1 MKPKTYR
8 YKGESK
14 TLGEWAKQLG
24 IPYNNLFMRLKQGW
38 DFARAVEEPIRPRG
52 TKGKKKG
59 KGRRKRGTEEGGEDA
74 APKTRKKG
82 RRGRPRKGAA
92 TDATPPTDATRAAVP
107 PLEGEAKPEGEQS
120 EAKKGPSV
128 PNKPRVMTKDF
139 LRGMAEGIWLTI
151 SSVAM
156 MMAEGGA
163 EAAGKNLQR
172 VEEMFKGGFAEK
184 FASAVTGKGK

>member
-1 MKPKTYR
+1 
-8 YKGESK
+8 
-14 TLGEWAKQLG
+14 
-24 IPYNNLFMRLKQGW
+24 MRLKQGW

-52 TKGKKKG
+52 AKGTKKG
-59 KGRRKRGTEEGGEDA
+59 KGRRKRGTEDGGEDA

-92 TDATPPTDATRAAVP
+92 TDAKPLTDATRAAVP
-107 PLEGEAKPEGEQS
+107 PSEDEAKPEGEQA
-120 EAKKGPSV
+120 EAKKGPGV

>member
-1 MKPKTYR
+1 MD
-8 YKGESK
+8 G
-14 TLGEWAKQLG
+14 
-24 IPYNNLFMRLKQGW
+24 
-38 DFARAVEEPIRPRG
+38 
-52 TKGKKKG
+52 
-59 KGRRKRGTEEGGEDA
+59 EEGG
-74 APKTRKKG
+74 
-82 RRGRPRKGAA
+82 GA
-92 TDATPPTDATRAAVP
+92 VGEN
-107 PLEGEAKPEGEQS
+107 LEGETKREGEQS

-128 PNKPRVMTKDF
+128 PNKPRVMTNDF

>member
-1 MKPKTYR
+1 MSFIR
-8 YKGESK
+8 SC
-14 TLGEWAKQLG
+14 
-24 IPYNNLFMRLKQGW
+24 
-38 DFARAVEEPIRPRG
+38 VEDSLPVW
-52 TKGKKKG
+52 
-59 KGRRKRGTEEGGEDA
+59 
-74 APKTRKKG
+74 TRC
-82 RRGRPRKGAA
+82 
-92 TDATPPTDATRAAVP
+92 
-107 PLEGEAKPEGEQS
+107 LE
-120 EAKKGPSV
+120 
-128 PNKPRVMTKDF
+128 TDF